1 MNYTSGNNAPTQMA
15 QMPNRVGNKSKHT
28 PSNSGGVT
36 SITNP
41 KGDTAYGSNHQGKPS
56 AGGSITGRHQ
66 PVALSKPKGYCGTIE
81 NDGYLKN
88 SSYLK

>member
-1 MNYTSGNNAPTQMA
+1 MSYTSGNSAPTLMA
-15 QMPNRVGNKSKHT
+15 QMPNRVGNKST
-28 PSNSGGVT
+28 NLPSKKGGATNV
-36 SITNP
+36 TNP
-41 KGDTAYGSNHQGKPS
+41 KGSVMYGSATQGAPS

-66 PVALSKPKGYCGTIE
+66 KVMLSKPKGYCGTIE

>member
-1 MNYTSGNNAPTQMA
+1 MSYTSGNSAPTLMA
-15 QMPNRVGNKSKHT
+15 QMPNRVGNKSTK
-28 PSNSGGVT
+28 PPKSNVGVT
-36 SITNP
+36 AITNP
-41 KGDTAYGSNHQGKPS
+41 KGSVMYGSATQGAPS

-66 PVALSKPKGYCGTIE
+66 KVQVSRPAANYGC